1 MDGDRFS
8 VHRNVLDLSF
18 GSDNSLFACPPK
30 CRTGNFD
37 KPGAGRNCRESS
49 WSRAIC
55 FDSLQKE
62 EDERGGVTGTP
73 TLDSDLSNEAT
84 SLADSSSKS
93 SMMLTNSMTPK
104 ERKRERGATGNDD
117 MVRGTGKGCR

>member
-1 MDGDRFS
+1 MGM
-8 VHRNVLDLSF
+8 
-18 GSDNSLFACPPK
+18 
-30 CRTGNFD
+30 FD
-37 KPGAGRNCRESS
+37 KPGASRACKESA

-62 EDERGGVTGTP
+62 EDDRVGVTGTP

-104 ERKRERGATGNDD
+104 DRKRDRGSMGNDD
-117 MVRGTGKGCR
+117 MVS